1 MEARVA
7 IGANRTFVLRN
18 AVLVYGDGA
27 TAFATLHPVVRKGN
41 SQAMYLA
48 PGQSL
53 TSAFLKTLAAE
64 LGARIKAEILP
75 ANILARTPDMI
86 TWWTQARREV
96 MFFGGTDQKARELNG
111 AIYPHPAL
119 VFKVTDR
126 ELIVRA
132 LEKDERPTENT
143 PLKVAPYWNVD
154 SVGRVCLGSTR
165 VPDDVSASS
174 IPRWTFGFF
183 SSLGPKIKSQINSNI
198 AMRIAM
204 WRRLIFGLRPC
215 VDIIDSP
222 PDDLRG
228 LPATVIT
235 SARFLPDSRR
245 CARALRVGTK

>member
-7 IGANRTFVLRN
+7 IGANRTFVLRK

-27 TAFATLHPVVRKGN
+27 TAFATLHPVVRKGD
-41 SQAMYLA
+41 SQAMYLG

-75 ANILARTPDMI
+75 ANTLARTPDMI

-119 VFKVTDR
+119 VFKVTDG

-132 LEKDERPTENT
+132 LEKDERPTEAT
-143 PLKVAPYWNVD
+143 PLKNAPYWNVD
-154 SVGRVCLGSTR
+154 SAGRVCLGSTR
-165 VPDDVSASS
+165 VPDDISASS
-174 IPRWTFGFF
+174 IPGWTFGFF
-183 SSLGPKIKSQINSNI
+183 SSQFTHPNGAVRLTTHPEGFIGLWQSLKNSQRVFPVEFLADANETLLQFVG
-198 AMRIAM
+198 
-204 WRRLIFGLRPC
+204 RR
-215 VDIIDSP
+215 
-222 PDDLRG
+222 
-228 LPATVIT
+228 
-235 SARFLPDSRR
+235 
-245 CARALRVGTK
+245 